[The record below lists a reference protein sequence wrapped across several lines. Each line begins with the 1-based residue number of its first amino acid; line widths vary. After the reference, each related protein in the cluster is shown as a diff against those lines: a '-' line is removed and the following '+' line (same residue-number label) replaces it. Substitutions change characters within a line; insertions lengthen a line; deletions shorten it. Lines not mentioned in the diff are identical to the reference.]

1 MSKVVN
7 ITDKLSFNENPKIAI
22 KDRKLEVNADAATV
36 LKIMGELGESEE
48 PTPKTVVSMY
58 KLIFGEQAR
67 REIDELKL
75 SFADFQ
81 TLVMEAIN
89 LVIDGDERGEQ

>member
-7 ITDKLSFNENPKIAI
+7 ITEKLSFNENPKIVV
-22 KDRKLEVNADAATV
+22 KDKELEVNADAATV

-58 KLIFGEQAR
+58 ELIFGEKAR

-75 SFADFQ
+75 SFTDFQ

-89 LVIDGDERGEQ
+89 LVIDGDEQGEQ